1 MRQDARQAVPTRLDV
16 QPISPKVAVL
26 LQCCVR
32 HLRVSRMQQLAGDPS
47 SGMLREGRG
56 ISCRAWKPVSTGSG
70 RYAGQEQE

>member
-1 MRQDARQAVPTRLDV
+1 
-16 QPISPKVAVL
+16 VL